1 MTSDATAATTLPA
14 APIAMERWRRYVD
27 TVLIPLGL
35 FVLSFV
41 VYTWIKNGRHTD
53 LDYFVPLADAL
64 LHGSLGL
71 ADAPSWLNE
80 VVPRNDL
87 FYVVYPPMPAFVVLP
102 FVALFGPGFDQ
113 GWASIVVGAANVAI
127 VYAVLRGMGVAR
139 RERVILSLVFAFGT
153 IVWYSAAAGSS
164 WHFAHVVATACMLLA
179 IRACQLDARPA
190 LIGLLFGAAV
200 MSRLPLLL
208 AAPFFLAYVVD
219 RVQRDQEDPPNDT
232 PFGSLLALRPRFRDR
247 AIDLR
252 AVFDYGWPLAAGV
265 GVWLVLYLAYNYL
278 RFGTPFENGYALI
291 PGLLD
296 EGQYHDGFFSI
307 VNIPRKLYALFLT
320 TPAEVGEFPWIQP
333 HGLGGLSILLTT
345 PLFLWS
351 VKARRPDWFNLG
363 AWASVG
369 LILIPILLHADP
381 GGLQFGFRYA
391 QDFYP
396 FLFLLTVRGLG
407 GRLSFEAWIAIA
419 VGFLVNLWG
428 MGATYFD
435 WFA

>member
-1 MTSDATAATTLPA
+1 MTTDATAATTLPA
-14 APIAMERWRRYVD
+14 APIAMERWRRHVD

-35 FVLSFV
+35 CVLSFA
-41 VYTWIKNGRHTD
+41 VYTWIKNGAHTD

-87 FYVVYPPMPAFVVLP
+87 YYVVYPPMPALVVLP

-139 RERVILSLVFAFGT
+139 RERVVLSLVFAFGT

-208 AAPFFLAYVVD
+208 AAPFFLAYIVD
-219 RVQRDQEDPPNDT
+219 RVQRDAEDPPNET
-232 PFGSLLALRPRFRDR
+232 TFGSLLALRPKVRDLP
-247 AIDLR
+247 IDLR

-265 GVWLVLYLAYNYL
+265 AVWLVGYLIYNNT
-278 RFGTPFENGYALI
+278 RFGSPFENGYALI

-296 EGQYHDGFFSI
+296 EAQYHDGFFSI

-320 TPAEVGEFPWIQP
+320 TPAEVGEFPWVQP
-333 HGLGGLSILLTT
+333 HALGGLSILLTT

-351 VKARRPDWFNLG
+351 IKARRPDWFNLG
-363 AWASVG
+363 AWVAVG

-407 GRLSFEAWIAIA
+407 GKLSFEAWIAIA
-419 VGFLVNLWG
+419 IGFLVNLWG

>member
-1 MTSDATAATTLPA
+1 MTTDATAATTLPA
-14 APIAMERWRRYVD
+14 APIAMERWRRHVD

-35 FVLSFV
+35 FVLSFA
-41 VYTWIKNGRHTD
+41 VYTWIKNGAHTD

-87 FYVVYPPMPAFVVLP
+87 YYVVYPPMPALVVLP

-139 RERVILSLVFAFGT
+139 RERVVLSLVFAFGT

-208 AAPFFLAYVVD
+208 AAPFFLAYIVD
-219 RVQRDQEDPPNDT
+219 RVQRDAEDPPNET
-232 PFGSLLALRPRFRDR
+232 TFGSLLALRPKVRDLP
-247 AIDLR
+247 IDLR

-265 GVWLVLYLAYNYL
+265 AVWLVGYLIYNNT
-278 RFGTPFENGYALI
+278 RFGSPFENGYALI

-296 EGQYHDGFFSI
+296 EAQYHDGFFSI

-320 TPAEVGEFPWIQP
+320 TPAEVGEFPWVQP
-333 HGLGGLSILLTT
+333 HALGGLSILLTT

-351 VKARRPDWFNLG
+351 IKARRPDWFNLG
-363 AWASVG
+363 AWVAVG

-407 GRLSFEAWIAIA
+407 GKLSFEAWIAIA
-419 VGFLVNLWG
+419 IGFLVNLWG